1 MAVAAR
7 AQFRNVGASDADKL
21 VRNFFRGSA
30 LSASGKVKYDDT
42 VPLLET
48 FNMEADFEVERM
60 LPTSGG
66 FQVQPWFLSFTPV
79 AMLVASQI
87 GDPDQPAG
95 ESSCG
100 AYHSDEEYTFEFPA
114 SMRIVAV
121 PKDVSVREGTLSYVS
136 TFRQDGAR
144 LHVRR
149 TLDDRTP
156 GPVCSPEYNDG
167 FARVMRKIM
176 PDLRAQVVYLTG
188 EGAVQ
193 Q

>member
-1 MAVAAR
+1 
-7 AQFRNVGASDADKL
+7 
-21 VRNFFRGSA
+21 
-30 LSASGKVKYDDT
+30 
-42 VPLLET
+42 
-48 FNMEADFEVERM
+48 
-60 LPTSGG
+60 
-66 FQVQPWFLSFTPV
+66 
-79 AMLVASQI
+79 
-87 GDPDQPAG
+87 
-95 ESSCG
+95 
-100 AYHSDEEYTFEFPA
+100 
-114 SMRIVAV
+114 MRIVAV

-136 TFRQDGAR
+136 TFRREGAR
-144 LHVRR
+144 LHARR